1 MLGDDESTPQITLA
15 PTPASPIAENGG
27 TSTVTVTSSVISSS
41 AITVTLASG
50 AGATAT
56 GGGTDYSL
64 GSSSLVIAAGS
75 STQTTT
81 ITSVDDNITEGNE
94 AVVLDITGV
103 SGGGATESGT
113 PQQIAVTI
121 TDEDSAGLTLSKTT
135 R

>member
-1 MLGDDESTPQITLA
+1 MTLA
-15 PTPASPIAENGG
+15 P
-27 TSTVTVTSSVISSS
+27 
-41 AITVTLASG
+41 G

-94 AVVLDITGV
+94 AVVLDIT
-103 SGGGATESGT
+103 ESLVAEL
-113 PQQIAVTI
+113 QKA
-121 TDEDSAGLTLSKTT
+121 EHLNK
-135 R
+135 